1 MASRSEKGAE
11 EGMSLPFHPIV
22 AGWFTET
29 LGPPLPAQER
39 AWASIR
45 EGRHTLL
52 AAPTGSG
59 KTLAAFLSAIDEL
72 LLEGLEH
79 GLENEVRVLYI
90 SPLKALSADI
100 HKNLEE
106 PLAAIRELAVGEGLP
121 AVRIRSAVRT
131 GDTPSSRRAAM
142 LRTPPHILV
151 TTPESLY
158 LLLTAER
165 SREMLRTVRTVI
177 VDEIH
182 AVIDSRR
189 GSHLALSLERLG
201 HVTGRPLQRIGL
213 SATQKPVSEVARF
226 LLGSQSRDAGPGPDG
241 DAGVDAKAGVAL
253 SQDDGTRDD
262 TARASAA
269 RLGRETGC
277 TVIDEG
283 HRRTMDLAIEV
294 PPSPMEAVMSH
305 EVWSEVYE
313 RLTESIE
320 AHKTTLVFVNT
331 RRMAERLAARLTDR
345 LGEDAVTAHHGSLSK
360 EARLSAE
367 DRLRAGTLKALVA
380 TASLELGIDI
390 GHVDLVCQIGSPRW
404 ISTFLQRVGRSGH
417 TVRGTPKGR
426 LFPLSRDDLVECAAL
441 VRAVDDGELDRLV
454 MMPQPLDV
462 LAQQTVA
469 ESACEPWSEDELF
482 RLWRGA
488 YPYRELAREHFDEVV
503 QMVAEGFV
511 TRRGRRGALVHRDR
525 VNGRVKGRR
534 AARLT
539 AITAGG
545 AIPDNADYRVV
556 LDPEETFIGTL
567 NEDFAIE
574 SSAGDIFQLGN
585 TSWRILQVNSGTV
598 RVADAHGEPPTI
610 PFWLGEAPGRSAE
623 LSTAVARLRA
633 DVEARLDG
641 QDEDAAAKWLEGLGL
656 SDSAARQIQHYL
668 REAKHILG
676 ALPTQDTLVLERFF
690 DEAGGMQMILHAPFG
705 SRVNRAWGL
714 ALRKK
719 FCRQFNFELQA
730 AATEEG
736 VLLSLGP
743 QHSFPLEDVF
753 RYVHPDTLERT
764 LVQAL
769 IDSPVFPT
777 RWRWNATISLA
788 VLRNRAGRK
797 VPPPLQR
804 MEADDL
810 MASAFPDA
818 AACLEN
824 IGGDREIPDHPLVRQ
839 TMRDCL
845 EEAMAMSELDAVLRR
860 VFAGEIRYVTRDT
873 PEPSVLS
880 HEILNSAPYSFLD
893 DAPLEE
899 RRARAVQTR
908 RAFEPSSADE
918 LGALDPAAIQ
928 RVREE
933 VWPDPRDADEL
944 HDALLTAGVLTA
956 AEGEEGGAGA
966 GGEGRSWLGF
976 FEELCAT
983 GRAGRLRLGKAE
995 VGRLGPDEVAG
1006 ADRSEAGAGRS
1017 GSSAGDGDGDAELR
1031 KMRKIRKTVA
1041 ADPCEVAGDEAN
1053 GDEVGSAAAGENDAS
1068 LAPAGDT
1075 AGVDAGSEMEREGDG
1090 AGAGGS
1096 VRSDGPA
1103 WWVSAERLP
1112 EVLAVTGSEV
1122 LLEPALTPPAD
1133 LAAREW
1139 SREEAVRELVRGRL
1153 QMCGPVTAAEMAHTL
1168 AVGEPEVD
1176 AALLALEGEG
1186 FVLRGA
1192 FTSSD
1197 AGVEW
1202 CERRLLAR
1210 IHRYTLNRLRAEI
1223 RPVSQADFMRFLFTW
1238 QRVAE
1243 GEQAA
1248 GVEGL
1253 AGVLAQL
1260 EGFETCAGAWEADV
1274 LGRRVASYDPGLLD
1288 AVCLA
1293 GRVTWARV
1301 SPPAGNGPPVR
1312 GPLPATPIAFLDR
1325 SRMEVWLRPGGD
1337 VVGRGRPVAGG
1348 VPAVGGVPMVGG
1360 DPMAGRDAVAGTRPE
1375 ADGDPSA
1382 NGVASLLSAHG
1393 RAVHD
1398 VLADR
1403 GASFFHELV
1412 GASGLLPTR
1421 VEEALGELVAAGL
1434 ATADSFTGLRALL
1447 VPSDRRKPLGPAGRG
1462 PMAANAV
1469 GARGRSA
1476 MAATPAGAQG
1486 RLGRPE
1492 RRNRRRSSV
1501 AFGVDSAGRWSL
1513 LRRDLPGREGGVGE
1527 GEGEEAL
1534 ATEISRVLLRR
1545 YGVVFRRLLDNE
1557 PRNLPWWQLVRA
1569 LRRME
1574 ARGDVRGGRFVT
1586 GVSGEQFALPEAVGL
1601 MRRIR
1606 RKAPSGRPVPVSAA
1620 DPLNLT
1626 GILTPGPR
1634 IAKSTRNRV
1643 VYRDGVPVAA
1653 QEGGAFVRLGEY
1665 EDAVAHQI
1673 ERAARIGSLPPALRS
1688 YMGRKRRG
1696 RPANRESAQRTPEST
1711 ENAVQTVADL
1721 R

>member
-1 MASRSEKGAE
+1 MTP
-11 EGMSLPFHPIV
+11 PFHPIV
-22 AGWFTET
+22 TAWFTET
-29 LGPPLPAQER
+29 LGTPLPAQER
-39 AWASIR
+39 AWAAIR

-59 KTLAAFLSAIDEL
+59 KTLAAFLNAIDQL
-72 LLEGLEH
+72 LREGFEH
-79 GLENEVRVLYI
+79 GLDDEVRVLYI

-106 PLAAIRELAVGEGLP
+106 PLAAIRERAVRAGLP
-121 AVRIRSAVRT
+121 AVRVRSAVRT
-131 GDTPSSRRAAM
+131 GDTPSGQRAAM
-142 LRTPPHILV
+142 LRAPPHILV

-165 SREMLRTVRTVI
+165 SRSMLRTVRTVI

-182 AVIDSRR
+182 ATIDSRR
-189 GSHLALSLERLG
+189 GAHLALSLERLG
-201 HVTGRPLQRIGL
+201 HVTGRPPQRIGL
-213 SATQKPVSEVARF
+213 SATQRPVREVARF
-226 LLGSQSRDAGPGPDG
+226 LLGSEGRDEESGESAC
-241 DAGVDAKAGVAL
+241 AIVDV
-253 SQDDGTRDD
+253 
-262 TARASAA
+262 
-269 RLGRETGC
+269 
-277 TVIDEG
+277 G
-283 HRRTMDLAIEV
+283 HRRAMDLAIEV

-305 EVWSEVYE
+305 EVWAEVHE
-313 RLTESIE
+313 RLTELIE
-320 AHKTTLVFVNT
+320 AHGTTLVFVNT

-345 LGEDAVTAHHGSLSK
+345 LGEEAVTAHHGSLSK

-367 DRLRAGTLKALVA
+367 DRLRAGSLKALVA

-390 GHVDLVCQIGSPRW
+390 GQVDLVCQIGSPRW

-417 TVRGTPKGR
+417 SVRGTPKGR

-441 VRAVDDGELDRLV
+441 VRAVGEGELDRLITT
-454 MMPQPLDV
+454 PRALDV

-469 ESACEPWSEDELF
+469 ESACEPWSEEELH

-503 QMVAEGFV
+503 RMLAEGFV

-534 AARLT
+534 GARLT

-556 LDPEETFIGTL
+556 LDPDDTFLGTL
-567 NEDFAIE
+567 NEDFAVE

-623 LSTAVARLRA
+623 LSSAVARLRA
-633 DVEARLDG
+633 DVEARLDAE
-641 QDEDAAAKWLEGLGL
+641 DDDAAAKWLEELGL
-656 SDSAARQIQHYL
+656 SRSAARQIHHYL

-690 DEAGGMQMILHAPFG
+690 DEGGGMQLILHAPFG

-753 RYVHPDTLERT
+753 RYVNPDTLERT

-777 RWRWNATISLA
+777 RWRWNANISLA
-788 VLRNRAGRK
+788 VPRNQAGRK
-797 VPPPLQR
+797 VPPQLQR
-804 MEADDL
+804 MRADDL
-810 MASAFPDA
+810 MAAAFPDA

-839 TMRDCL
+839 TLRDCL
-845 EEAMAMSELDAVLRR
+845 EEAMAMGELDAVLRR
-860 VFAGEIRYVTRDT
+860 VFAGEIRCVTRDT

-928 RVREE
+928 RVCDE

-944 HDALLTAGVLTA
+944 HDALLTAGVLAA
-956 AEGEEGGAGA
+956 AEGEEGNRGD
-966 GGEGRSWLGF
+966 GRSWMPL
-976 FEELCAT
+976 FEELRAT
-983 GRAGRLRLGKAE
+983 GRAARLE
-995 VGRLGPDEVAG
+995 WAG
-1006 ADRSEAGAGRS
+1006 AARRPDANDHMNGRDPGRRRDR
-1017 GSSAGDGDGDAELR
+1017 
-1031 KMRKIRKTVA
+1031 
-1041 ADPCEVAGDEAN
+1041 
-1053 GDEVGSAAAGENDAS
+1053 
-1068 LAPAGDT
+1068 
-1075 AGVDAGSEMEREGDG
+1075 
-1090 AGAGGS
+1090 
-1096 VRSDGPA
+1096 A

-1112 EVLAVTGSEV
+1112 EVLAVTGPEV
-1122 LLEPALTPPAD
+1122 RLEPVLAPPAD
-1133 LAAREW
+1133 LAARAW

-1153 QMCGPVTAAEMAHTL
+1153 QLSGPVTAGEMARAL
-1168 AVGEPEVD
+1168 AVGEAEVD
-1176 AALLALEGEG
+1176 AALVALEGEG

-1192 FTSSD
+1192 FTSPD
-1197 AGVEW
+1197 TGVEW

-1223 RPVSQADFMRFLFTW
+1223 RPVAQADFMRFLFTW

-1248 GVEGL
+1248 GMEGL

-1274 LGRRVASYDPGLLD
+1274 LARRVANYDPGLLD

-1301 SPPAGNGPPVR
+1301 SPPPGAAPPAR

-1325 SRMEVWLRPGGD
+1325 GRMSAWLRPGVDAPTRGD
-1337 VVGRGRPVAGG
+1337 AP
-1348 VPAVGGVPMVGG
+1348 
-1360 DPMAGRDAVAGTRPE
+1360 
-1375 ADGDPSA
+1375 A
-1382 NGVASLLSAHG
+1382 NGAASLLSAHG

-1398 VLADR
+1398 ALSDR
-1403 GASFFHELV
+1403 GASFFSELT
-1412 GASGLLPTR
+1412 GACGLLPTR

-1447 VPSDRRKPLGPAGRG
+1447 VPSDRRKPLGSTGRPGRG
-1462 PMAANAV
+1462 KR
-1469 GARGRSA
+1469 RG
-1476 MAATPAGAQG
+1476 
-1486 RLGRPE
+1486 
-1492 RRNRRRSSV
+1492 RRRSPV
-1501 AFGVDSAGRWSL
+1501 AYGVDSAGRWSL
-1513 LRRDLPGREGGVGE
+1513 VGRDPSGRGGGE
-1527 GEGEEAL
+1527 GEGEARAASVAL
-1534 ATEISRVLLRR
+1534 ALLRR

-1557 PRNLPWWQLVRA
+1557 PRTLPWWRLVRA

-1574 ARGDVRGGRFVT
+1574 ARGDVRGGRFVA

-1601 MRRIR
+1601 LRRIR
-1606 RKAPSGRPVPVSAA
+1606 RRAPSGKPVPIGAA

-1634 IAKSTRNRV
+1634 IAKGTRNRV

-1653 QEGGAFVRLGEY
+1653 HEAGAFRQLAEY
-1665 EDAVAHQI
+1665 EDAIAREV
-1673 ERAARIGSLPPALRS
+1673 ERAARVGAPPVALRS

-1696 RPANRESAQRTPEST
+1696 PAATPRSTKGIPGAARTPVRPPGSV
-1711 ENAVQTVADL
+1711 AVDREPGRHRRVGS
-1721 R
+1721 

>member
-1 MASRSEKGAE
+1 MT
-11 EGMSLPFHPIV
+11 LPFHPIV

-29 LGPPLPAQER
+29 LGEPLPAQER
-39 AWASIR
+39 AWAAIR

-59 KTLAAFLSAIDEL
+59 KTLAAFLNAIDEL
-72 LLEGLEH
+72 LRDGLEH

-106 PLAAIRELAVGEGLP
+106 PLGAIRERAVQAGLP
-121 AVRIRSAVRT
+121 SVRIRSAVRT

-165 SREMLRTVRTVI
+165 SRAMLRTVRTVI

-201 HVTGRPLQRIGL
+201 HVTGQPLQRIGL
-213 SATQKPVSEVARF
+213 SATQNPIGEVARF
-226 LLGSQSRDAGPGPDG
+226 LLGSQSRDAKIDPERC
-241 DAGVDAKAGVAL
+241 AI
-253 SQDDGTRDD
+253 
-262 TARASAA
+262 
-269 RLGRETGC
+269 
-277 TVIDEG
+277 IDEG
-283 HRRTMDLAIEV
+283 HRRAMDLAVEV

-313 RLTESIE
+313 RLTESIV

-345 LGEDAVTAHHGSLSK
+345 LGEEAVTAHHGSLSK
-360 EARLSAE
+360 EARLDAE
-367 DRLRAGTLKALVA
+367 DRLRAGSLKALVA

-441 VRAVDDGELDRLV
+441 VRAVNDGELDRLV
-454 MMPQPLDV
+454 LLPQPLDV

-469 ESACEPWSEDELF
+469 ETACEPWSEEALLG
-482 RLWRGA
+482 LWRGA
-488 YPYRELAREHFDEVV
+488 YPYRELAREHFDEVI

-525 VNGRVKGRR
+525 VNGRIRGRR

-585 TSWRILQVNSGTV
+585 TSWRILAVNSGTV
-598 RVADAHGEPPTI
+598 RVADAHGQPPTI

-623 LSTAVARLRA
+623 LSSAVARLRA
-633 DVEARLDG
+633 DVEVRLDG
-641 QDEDAAAKWLEGLGL
+641 DDEDAAAKWLEGLGL
-656 SDSAARQIQHYL
+656 SSSAARQIQHYL

-676 ALPTQDTLVLERFF
+676 ALPTQETLVLERFF

-810 MASAFPDA
+810 MAAAFPDA

-839 TMRDCL
+839 TLRDCL
-845 EEAMAMSELDAVLRR
+845 EEAMAMGELGRVLRQ
-860 VFAGEIRYVTRDT
+860 VFAGEIRCVTRDT

-933 VWPDPRDADEL
+933 VWPEPRDADEL

-956 AEGEEGGAGA
+956 TEGAEGNVGEGGD
-966 GGEGRSWLGF
+966 GRSWTAL

-983 GRAGRLRLGKAE
+983 GRAGRLT
-995 VGRLGPDEVAG
+995 
-1006 ADRSEAGAGRS
+1006 
-1017 GSSAGDGDGDAELR
+1017 LR
-1031 KMRKIRKTVA
+1031 KMRTIRNTR
-1041 ADPCEVAGDEAN
+1041 DPDDAMNQARADEA
-1053 GDEVGSAAAGENDAS
+1053 GLGGAS
-1068 LAPAGDT
+1068 
-1075 AGVDAGSEMEREGDG
+1075 
-1090 AGAGGS
+1090 
-1096 VRSDGPA
+1096 A

-1112 EVLAVTGSEV
+1112 EVLAVTGSDALV
-1122 LLEPALTPPAD
+1122 EPALTPPAE
-1133 LAAREW
+1133 LAERKW
-1139 SREEAVRELVRGRL
+1139 TREEAVLELVRGRL
-1153 QMCGPVTAAEMAHTL
+1153 QMCGPVTAGEMADTL
-1168 AVGEPEVD
+1168 AVTEPEVD

-1186 FVLRGA
+1186 FVLRGS
-1192 FTSSD
+1192 FSGSN

-1223 RPVSQADFMRFLFTW
+1223 RPVSQADFMRFLFVW

-1243 GEQAA
+1243 GEQAQ

-1260 EGFETCAGAWEADV
+1260 EGFETCAGSWEVDV
-1274 LGRRVASYDPGLLD
+1274 LGRRVANYDPGLLD

-1293 GRVTWARV
+1293 GRVTWARI
-1301 SPPAGNGPPVR
+1301 SPRARSAAPLR

-1325 SRMEVWLRPGGD
+1325 SRIDVWLR
-1337 VVGRGRPVAGG
+1337 AGEE
-1348 VPAVGGVPMVGG
+1348 PA
-1360 DPMAGRDAVAGTRPE
+1360 
-1375 ADGDPSA
+1375 A
-1382 NGVASLLSAHG
+1382 NGTASVLSSHG

-1398 VLADR
+1398 VLEAR
-1403 GASFFHELV
+1403 GASFFPELV
-1412 GASGLLPTR
+1412 SASGLLPTR

-1447 VPSDRRKPLGPAGRG
+1447 VPSDRRKPLGPARQRG
-1462 PMAANAV
+1462 
-1469 GARGRSA
+1469 
-1476 MAATPAGAQG
+1476 Q
-1486 RLGRPE
+1486 
-1492 RRNRRRSSV
+1492 RNRRGRSSV

-1513 LRRDLPGREGGVGE
+1513 LRRDRRGREDRV
-1527 GEGEEAL
+1527 GEEAI
-1534 ATEISRVLLRR
+1534 ASSIARSLLRR

-1557 PRNLPWWQLVRA
+1557 PRTRPWWQLVRA

-1574 ARGDVRGGRFVT
+1574 ARGDVRGGRFVA
-1586 GVSGEQFALPEAVGL
+1586 GVSGEQFALPEAVGQL
-1601 MRRIR
+1601 RRIR
-1606 RKAPSGRPVPVSAA
+1606 RSAPSGKPVAVSAA

-1626 GILTPGPR
+1626 GVLTPGPR
-1634 IAKSTRNRV
+1634 IAKSPRSRI

-1653 QEGGAFVRLGEY
+1653 SEGGAFTQLVDY
-1665 EDAVAHQI
+1665 EDAIANQV

-1696 RPANRESAQRTPEST
+1696 PAATPGSAKRNSRAAKASVP
-1711 ENAVQTVADL
+1711 AAADSGQ
-1721 R
+1721 

>member
-1 MASRSEKGAE
+1 MPG
-11 EGMSLPFHPIV
+11 LPFHAV
-22 AGWFTET
+22 VGEWFTET
-29 LGPPLPAQER
+29 LGAPLPAQER
-39 AWASIR
+39 AWAAIR

-59 KTLAAFLSAIDEL
+59 KTLAAFLNAIDEL
-72 LLEGLEH
+72 LRDGLER

-106 PLAAIRELAVGEGLP
+106 PLGAIRERALQAGLP
-121 AVRIRSAVRT
+121 SVRIRSAVRT
-131 GDTPSSRRAAM
+131 GDTPASRRAAM

-165 SREMLRTVRTVI
+165 SRDMLRTVRTVI

-213 SATQKPVSEVARF
+213 SATQKPIEEVARF
-226 LLGSQSRDAGPGPDG
+226 LLGSQSRDAGPGG
-241 DAGVDAKAGVAL
+241 DPEAAGGEKLEADASDESVRVPGALPGKA
-253 SQDDGTRDD
+253 S
-262 TARASAA
+262 TAEENDSPADSIA
-269 RLGRETGC
+269 RLSRETGC
-277 TVIDEG
+277 AIIDAG
-283 HRRTMDLAIEV
+283 HRRVMDLAVEV

-345 LGEDAVTAHHGSLSK
+345 LGEERVTAHHGSLSK
-360 EARLSAE
+360 EARLNAE
-367 DRLRAGTLKALVA
+367 DRLRAGSLKALVA

-441 VRAVDDGELDRLV
+441 VRAVNEGELDRLV
-454 MMPQPLDV
+454 MLPQPLDV

-469 ESACEPWSEDELF
+469 ETACESWSEEDLL

-488 YPYRELAREHFDEVV
+488 YPYRELARAHFDGVV
-503 QMVAEGFV
+503 RMVAEGFA

-525 VNGRVKGRR
+525 VNGRIKGRR

-598 RVADAHGEPPTI
+598 RVADAHGQPPTI

-623 LSTAVARLRA
+623 LSSAVARLRA
-633 DVEARLDG
+633 DVEAHLDG
-641 QDEDAAAKWLEGLGL
+641 DGDEAAAKWLEGLGL
-656 SDSAARQIQHYL
+656 SASAARQIQHYL

-676 ALPTQDTLVLERFF
+676 ALPTQQTLVLERFF

-797 VPPPLQR
+797 VPPALQR

-810 MASAFPDA
+810 MAAAFPDA

-839 TMRDCL
+839 TLRDCL
-845 EEAMAMSELDAVLRR
+845 EEAMAMSELERVLRR

-933 VWPDPRDADEL
+933 VWPEPRDADEL

-956 AEGEEGGAGA
+956 TEGEEGNR
-966 GGEGRSWLGF
+966 GEGENGRSWLGL
-976 FEELCAT
+976 FEELCET
-983 GRAGRLRLGKAE
+983 GRAGRIT
-995 VGRLGPDEVAG
+995 
-1006 ADRSEAGAGRS
+1006 
-1017 GSSAGDGDGDAELR
+1017 LR
-1031 KMRKIRKTVA
+1031 KMRAMRNTRNRDARDAAVNGARAEGVQTPDDATVA
-1041 ADPCEVAGDEAN
+1041 GGPGE
-1053 GDEVGSAAAGENDAS
+1053 SAAAGQGDDAAAPDAS
-1068 LAPAGDT
+1068 RPVT
-1075 AGVDAGSEMEREGDG
+1075 S
-1090 AGAGGS
+1090 
-1096 VRSDGPA
+1096 A

-1112 EVLAVTGSEV
+1112 EVLAVTGSDAWV
-1122 LLEPALTPPAD
+1122 EPALTPPAE
-1133 LAAREW
+1133 LAERKW
-1139 SREEAVRELVRGRL
+1139 TREEAVLEFVRGRL
-1153 QMCGPVTAAEMAHTL
+1153 QICGPVTAREMADTL
-1168 AVGEPEVD
+1168 AVTGPEVD

-1192 FTSSD
+1192 FTGAD

-1223 RPVSQADFMRFLFTW
+1223 RPVSQADFMRFLFVW

-1260 EGFETCAGAWEADV
+1260 EGFETCAGSWEADV
-1274 LGRRVASYDPGLLD
+1274 LGRRVANYDPGLLD

-1293 GRVTWARV
+1293 GRVTWARI
-1301 SPPAGNGPPVR
+1301 SPRARSAAPLR

-1325 SRMEVWLRPGGD
+1325 SRIDVWLR
-1337 VVGRGRPVAGG
+1337 AGEES
-1348 VPAVGGVPMVGG
+1348 A
-1360 DPMAGRDAVAGTRPE
+1360 
-1375 ADGDPSA
+1375 A
-1382 NGVASLLSAHG
+1382 NGVSSVLSSHG

-1398 VLADR
+1398 VLEAR
-1403 GASFFHELV
+1403 GASFFPELV

-1447 VPSDRRKPLGPAGRG
+1447 VPSDRRKPLGPARQRG
-1462 PMAANAV
+1462 QRKR
-1469 GARGRSA
+1469 RG
-1476 MAATPAGAQG
+1476 
-1486 RLGRPE
+1486 
-1492 RRNRRRSSV
+1492 RSSV

-1513 LRRDLPGREGGVGE
+1513 LRGNARGREDGAGDEVV
-1527 GEGEEAL
+1527 A
-1534 ATEISRVLLRR
+1534 ISIARSLLRR

-1557 PRNLPWWQLVRA
+1557 PRTRPWWQLVRA
-1569 LRRME
+1569 LRRLE
-1574 ARGDVRGGRFVT
+1574 ARGDVRGGRFVA
-1586 GVSGEQFALPEAVGL
+1586 GVSGEQFALPEAVGQL
-1601 MRRIR
+1601 RRIR
-1606 RKAPSGRPVPVSAA
+1606 RSSPSGKPVAVSAA

-1626 GILTPGPR
+1626 GVLTPGPR
-1634 IAKSTRNRV
+1634 IAKSPRSRI

-1653 QEGGAFVRLGEY
+1653 SAGGAFVQLGDY
-1665 EDAVAHQI
+1665 EDAFANQI

-1696 RPANRESAQRTPEST
+1696 LATTPGSAKRTSGAAGESAP
-1711 ENAVQTVADL
+1711 AVADT

>member
-1 MASRSEKGAE
+1 MT
-11 EGMSLPFHPIV
+11 LPFHPIV
-22 AGWFTET
+22 ERWFTET
-29 LGPPLPAQER
+29 LGAPLPAQER
-39 AWASIR
+39 AWAAIR
-45 EGRHTLL
+45 DRSHTLL

-59 KTLAAFLSAIDEL
+59 KTLAAFLNAIDEL
-72 LLEGLEH
+72 LREGLEH

-106 PLAAIRELAVGEGLP
+106 PLAAIRERALEAGLP

-131 GDTPSSRRAAM
+131 GDTPSSSRAAM

-165 SREMLRTVRTVI
+165 SRAMLRTVRTVV

-226 LLGSQSRDAGPGPDG
+226 LLGSQSD
-241 DAGVDAKAGVAL
+241 
-253 SQDDGTRDD
+253 
-262 TARASAA
+262 
-269 RLGRETGC
+269 C
-277 TVIDEG
+277 TIIDEG
-283 HRRTMDLAIEV
+283 HRRAMDLAVEV

-345 LGEDAVTAHHGSLSK
+345 LGEEAVTAHHGSLSR
-360 EARLSAE
+360 EARLDAE
-367 DRLRAGTLKALVA
+367 DRLRAGSLKALVA

-417 TVRGTPKGR
+417 TVRGTPRGR

-441 VRAVDDGELDRLV
+441 VRAVNEGELDRLI

-469 ESACEPWSEDELF
+469 ETACEPWSEDELYG
-482 RLWRGA
+482 LWRGA

-525 VNGRVKGRR
+525 VNGRIKGRR

-585 TSWRILQVNSGTV
+585 TSWRILAVNSGTV

-623 LSTAVARLRA
+623 LSSSVARLRA

-641 QDEDAAAKWLEGLGL
+641 EDEDAAAKWLEELGL
-656 SDSAARQIQHYL
+656 SSSAARQIQHYL

-797 VPPPLQR
+797 VPPALQR

-810 MASAFPDA
+810 MAAAFPEA

-839 TMRDCL
+839 TLRDCL
-845 EEAMAMSELDAVLRR
+845 EEAMAMGELDRVLRR
-860 VFAGEIRYVTRDT
+860 VFSGEIRYVTRDT

-933 VWPDPRDADEL
+933 VWPDPRDPDEL

-956 AEGEEGGAGA
+956 AEGEGGNGDA
-966 GGEGRSWLGF
+966 GGNGRSWREF

-983 GRAGRLRLGKAE
+983 GRAGRLE
-995 VGRLGPDEVAG
+995 VDGGVG
-1006 ADRSEAGAGRS
+1006 VCSSES
-1017 GSSAGDGDGDAELR
+1017 GAGDGETELR
-1031 KMRKIRKTVA
+1031 KIRKIRKTDGANAHEALA
-1041 ADPCEVAGDEAN
+1041 AD
-1053 GDEVGSAAAGENDAS
+1053 
-1068 LAPAGDT
+1068 
-1075 AGVDAGSEMEREGDG
+1075 GVEPE
-1090 AGAGGS
+1090 
-1096 VRSDGPA
+1096 GPA
-1103 WWVSAERLP
+1103 WWVSAERVP
-1112 EVLAVTGSEV
+1112 EVLAVAGPEV
-1122 LLEPALTPPAD
+1122 RLEPALTPPAD

-1139 SREEAVRELVRGRL
+1139 SREDAVRELVRGRL
-1153 QMCGPVTAAEMAHTL
+1153 QMCGPITADEMAHAL
-1168 AVGEPEVD
+1168 AVGAPEVE

-1192 FTSSD
+1192 FTSPD

-1223 RPVSQADFMRFLFTW
+1223 RPVSQADFMRFLFAW

-1288 AVCLA
+1288 AVCMA
-1293 GRVTWARV
+1293 GRVTWARI

-1325 SRMEVWLRPGGD
+1325 SRMEVWLRPGGGPSAVSAD
-1337 VVGRGRPVAGG
+1337 PVAG
-1348 VPAVGGVPMVGG
+1348 
-1360 DPMAGRDAVAGTRPE
+1360 
-1375 ADGDPSA
+1375 GDPSA
-1382 NGVASLLSAHG
+1382 NGAASLLSAHG

-1398 VLADR
+1398 VLAAR

-1447 VPSDRRKPLGPAGRG
+1447 VPSDRRKPLGPA
-1462 PMAANAV
+1462 PHASLAANAV
-1469 GARGRSA
+1469 GA
-1476 MAATPAGAQG
+1476 QG
-1486 RLGRPE
+1486 RPGR
-1492 RRNRRRSSV
+1492 RGSRNRRRSSV

-1513 LRRDLPGREGGVGE
+1513 LRRDLSGRGGGE
-1527 GEGEEAL
+1527 GEGEEAV
-1534 ATEISRVLLRR
+1534 AMAIARVLLRR
-1545 YGVVFRRLLDNE
+1545 YGVLFRRLLDNE
-1557 PRNLPWWQLVRA
+1557 PRTLPWWRLVRA

-1601 MRRIR
+1601 VRRIR
-1606 RKAPSGRPVPVSAA
+1606 RKAPSGRLVPVSAA

-1634 IAKSTRNRV
+1634 IAKSTRSRV

-1653 QEGGAFVRLGEY
+1653 HEGSAFVRLGEY
-1665 EDAVAHQI
+1665 EDAVANQV

-1688 YMGRKRRG
+1688 YMGRKRRPAATG
-1696 RPANRESAQRTPEST
+1696 RNHT
-1711 ENAVQTVADL
+1711 
-1721 R
+1721 